1 MTRRDLGTVRSL
13 RPHTALHLLFPFL
26 RGWCPTCRP
35 IPGVP
40 FHKSACLWASQET
53 WL

>member
-1 MTRRDLGTVRSL
+1 MNLKTFQPRTGLY
-13 RPHTALHLLFPFL
+13 LLFPYL

-35 IPGVP
+35 IPGVRT
-40 FHKSACLWASQET
+40 HKSACLLSSQGS